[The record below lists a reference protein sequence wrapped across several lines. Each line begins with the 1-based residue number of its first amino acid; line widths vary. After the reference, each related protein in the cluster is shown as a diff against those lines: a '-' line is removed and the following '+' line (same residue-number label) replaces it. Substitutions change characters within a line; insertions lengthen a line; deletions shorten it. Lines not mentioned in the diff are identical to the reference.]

1 MRHPIFVTL
10 CLTGAVF
17 LAGCETDSTVA
28 EVERAVKGLN
38 VIDES
43 NLNDIMLAA
52 ADPNEAVAYF
62 QRTVADNPN
71 RIDVLRGLG
80 ISLLRARKAAEAT
93 TVWARIV
100 AHPDST
106 NDDRVSYADSLL
118 RTGDWAAA
126 EIELDAV
133 PPTYETYNRYRLE
146 AMIADGN
153 EEWKKADSF
162 YEIAIGMT
170 TQPSGVYNNWGYSKL
185 IRGDY
190 VDAERL
196 FGEALKYN
204 SGMFTAKN
212 NMVLA
217 RGAQGNYNLPI
228 VPMTQIERAQLLH
241 TMALAAIKRGDI
253 ITGKGLLTEAI
264 ETHPRHFEAAVRS
277 LQALE
282 NNVIN

>member
-10 CLTGAVF
+10 CLAGAVA
-17 LAGCETDSTVA
+17 LAGCETGSTDA

-43 NLNDIMLAA
+43 NLNDIMLAS

-62 QRTVADNPN
+62 QRTVADNPD

-80 ISLLRARKAAEAT
+80 ISLVRAKKSTEAAI
-93 TVWARIV
+93 VWARIV
-100 AHPDST
+100 AHPEST
-106 NDDRVSYADSLL
+106 NTDRVSYADSLI
-118 RTGDWAAA
+118 RSGDWAAA
-126 EIELDAV
+126 EVELDAV
-133 PPTYETYNRYRLE
+133 PPTFETYKRYRLE
-146 AMIADGN
+146 AMIADSN

-170 TQPSGVYNNWGYSKL
+170 TKPSGVYNNWGYSKL

-190 VDAERL
+190 RDAERL

-204 SGMFTAKN
+204 SSMFTAKN

-217 RGAQGNYNLPI
+217 RSAQGNYVLPI
-228 VPMTQIERAQLLH
+228 VPMTQVERAQLLH
-241 TMALAAIKRGDI
+241 TMALAAIKRGDV
-253 ITGKGLLTEAI
+253 ITGKGLLVEAI
-264 ETHPRHFEAAVRS
+264 ETHPQYFEAAVRS

>member
-1 MRHPIFVTL
+1 MRHPILMTL
-10 CLTGAVF
+10 CLTGAVAV
-17 LAGCETDSTVA
+17 AGCETGSTDA
-28 EVERAVKGLN
+28 EVERAIKGLN

-52 ADPNEAVAYF
+52 ADPNQAVAYF
-62 QRTVADNPN
+62 RRTVADNPD

-80 ISLLRARKAAEAT
+80 MSLVRAGKSAEAAI
-93 TVWARIV
+93 VWARIL

-106 NDDRVSYADSLL
+106 NDDRVNYADSLI
-118 RTGDWAAA
+118 RKGDWAAA
-126 EIELDAV
+126 EVELDAV
-133 PPTYETYNRYRLE
+133 PPTFETYKRYRLE

-153 EEWKKADSF
+153 EEWKRADSF
-162 YEIAIGMT
+162 YEIALGMT

-185 IRGDY
+185 IRGEY
-190 VDAERL
+190 REAERL

-204 SGMFTAKN
+204 ATMFTAKN

-241 TMALAAIKRGDI
+241 TMALAAIKRGDVV
-253 ITGKGLLTEAI
+253 TGKGLLVQAI
-264 ETHPRHFEAAVRS
+264 ETHPQHFEAAVRS